1 MSKDALPAN
10 VSTKLQLDDPN
21 NSLFDSLVAKLK
33 QTIPLMHIKENQDLK
48 WEGYHKGKTRLFVEK
63 KFKMHSACH
72 GCSNSWSS
80 INGLV
85 HLYFTA
91 KKASD

>member
-48 WEGYHKGKTRLFVEK
+48 WEGYH
-63 KFKMHSACH
+63 
-72 GCSNSWSS
+72 
-80 INGLV
+80 
-85 HLYFTA
+85 
-91 KKASD
+91 